1 MHKPE
6 LDRAEVWFFCEL
18 EDYGQPLRHL
28 VNANKDHR
36 SSFALHVGPLEDAS
50 KSVGLGL
57 HGWGRDGQTQWMAH
71 DGMFWPGT
79 HENQVATL
87 RSGKDGYWAVVAERG
102 RFDNQTWRFEETQLS
117 GEAVPSYRKGMYA
130 TREGRDTSKW
140 YAEH

>member
-1 MHKPE
+1 MDRRGGFIPYSHTNAQVLTVRKPE

-50 KSVGLGL
+50 QSVGLGL

-71 DGMFWPGT
+71 DGMFWPGHAREPGRYPAVRQGRVLGRCGGT
-79 HENQVATL
+79 RQV
-87 RSGKDGYWAVVAERG
+87 RQPDVA
-102 RFDNQTWRFEETQLS
+102 F
-117 GEAVPSYRKGMYA
+117 
-130 TREGRDTSKW
+130 
-140 YAEH
+140 